1 VVPLINAI
9 PGWAALLLITLTC
22 VLVACGGHV
31 WVHRSLAKTNFFEH
45 NEVAGFLLAV
55 VGVLYAV
62 LLGFITVV
70 VWEHFSQSQERAQ
83 AEVDAATDIWRFGE
97 LLPAREAARIRHDV
111 GRYAIVVADDEWP
124 KMREG
129 KSSASAQKL
138 ILALFT
144 DVAQIQVLDRQRSN
158 LQNQLF
164 ERVQV
169 VADLRRH
176 RINDIGSTVV
186 PVIKLALL
194 LGALLV
200 LSFLYLFGLKDFRIQ
215 LIMTGATAGM
225 IGILF
230 SLIIL
235 LDYPFRGDVTVAP
248 DRWYDLHEAIAQE
261 R

>member
-1 VVPLINAI
+1 MPLIYEI
-9 PGWAALLLITLTC
+9 PGWAGLLLITSAC

-31 WVHRSLAKTNFFEH
+31 WVHRSFAKANFLEH
-45 NEVAGFLLAV
+45 NEVAGFVLAV

-83 AEVDAATDIWRFGE
+83 AEVDAATDVWRFAE
-97 LLPAREAARIRHDV
+97 LLPPREASRIRYDV
-111 GRYAIVVADDEWP
+111 ARYAIAVASDEWP
-124 KMREG
+124 KMRDG
-129 KSSASAQKL
+129 KSSPAAQKFVV
-138 ILALFT
+138 ALFK
-144 DVAQIQVLDRQRSN
+144 DVAQIPVTDAQRSN
-158 LQNQLF
+158 LQNRLF
-164 ERVQV
+164 DRVQV

-186 PVIKLALL
+186 PVIKLGLL
-194 LGALLV
+194 LGAMV
-200 LSFLYLFGLKDFRIQ
+200 VIGFLYLFGLKNFRVQ
-215 LIMTGATAGM
+215 LIMTGATAAM

-230 SLIIL
+230 SLIFL

-248 DRWYDLHEAIAQE
+248 DRWFELQAAIAQE